1 MDLSIFVDI
10 VQVLFPNKYYRVG
23 LQQDREVKANCQA
36 LNPTALET
44 LVPLAFAS
52 KVTQWVIPFW
62 LPGHCYGQKTGG
74 LPTNSGAFK
83 TFRMEILEIELK
95 KSVLG
100 HPNGSTRQSSKVV
113 RSFRWKDSFHDV
125 FFVTNSTLSVV
136 RSPEAWATS
145 SGPVQAA
152 DFPHFRM

>member
-52 KVTQWVIPFW
+52 KGTQWVIPFW

-113 RSFRWKDSFHDV
+113 RSFRWKRFER
-125 FFVTNSTLSVV
+125 FVS
-136 RSPEAWATS
+136 
-145 SGPVQAA
+145 
-152 DFPHFRM
+152 

>member
-125 FFVTNSTLSVV
+125 FFVTNSTLSV